1 MMMQTIT
8 INKQLLNKVEA
19 DKEYVSE
26 FTEVNIDLKVT
37 KFTAEY
43 AECGSHEVSIKAE
56 ISLSNIQEL
65 LAQFGIDL
73 QIESDK

>member
-1 MMMQTIT
+1 MQTIT

-19 DKEYVSE
+19 DEEHIYR

-43 AECGSHEVSIKAE
+43 AECGSHEISIKAE
-56 ISLSNIQEL
+56 MSISNIQKL

-73 QIESDK
+73 QIESEDI